1 MTMRAKIAIV
11 LLSALGLISSDMKE
25 KPMFG
30 LQQVMKRK
38 GEVGA
43 YSIPQIVVTNKGT
56 ALCFATARMASND
69 DWGNIQKVVL
79 SRSTDGG
86 TTWDAPRVIASRD
99 SIAVNGGAGIID
111 PKNGTIYYYGRKYPL
126 RTETGEKATESWAY
140 AHPEQYRTLGGGGY
154 CICSKDEGLTWS
166 PMRDVDF
173 PYEVMGT
180 GIILQHGKYKGRW
193 LLPGRV
199 TLSKG
204 FDWNYMY
211 NGVMISDDRGKTWYK
226 GGLSQSHVGEC
237 TIVELSDGSIYLNN
251 RNHGE
256 GYGYRNHAISC
267 NGGLTFASF
276 AVDTQLIDAVCHA
289 SLIRCTSPEKGNIIL
304 FANAAV
310 KPTREWDSGARR
322 NMSVWLSSDD
332 AKTWIY
338 RRTVN
343 PGKSGYSDLAVAPD
357 GSVYLAFETG
367 ESDPRENITVAHFNL
382 AWVMEGERL
391 IPVLGKRKD

>member
-1 MTMRAKIAIV
+1 MKAKIVLV
-11 LLSALGLISSDMKE
+11 LLAALGLMSADLKD
-25 KPMFG
+25 KPMF
-30 LQQVMKRK
+30 VMQ
-38 GEVGA
+38 EVMHHDGDVGS
-43 YSIPQIVVTNKGT
+43 YSIPQVTVTKNGDI
-56 ALCFATARMASND
+56 LCFATARMASND

-79 SRSTDGG
+79 CRSTDGG
-86 TTWDAPRVIASRD
+86 KSWDAPRVIASREN
-99 SIAVNGGAGIID
+99 IAVNGGAEIID
-111 PKNGTIYYYGRKYPL
+111 PDNGTIYYYGRKYPL
-126 RTETGEKATESWAY
+126 RTGKGEKATESWSY
-140 AHPEQYRTLGGGGY
+140 AHPEEYKSLGGGGY
-154 CICSKDEGLTWS
+154 CIYSKDERQTWS
-166 PMRDVDF
+166 AMQDVDF

-193 LLPGRV
+193 LLPGRI
-199 TLSKG
+199 TLSRG
-204 FDWNYMY
+204 FDWNYMH
-211 NGVMISDDRGKTWYK
+211 NGVMISDDKGKTWYK

-256 GYGYRNHAISC
+256 GYGYRNHAISHD
-267 NGGLTFASF
+267 GGLTFTDF

-289 SLIRCTSPEKGNIIL
+289 SLIRCTSPKKGNIIL

-322 NMSVWLSSDD
+322 NMSVWLSNDD

-357 GSVYLAFETG
+357 GTVYLAFETG

-391 IPVLGKRKD
+391 IPLPGKRKD